1 MGGDGGRRR
10 GAPEQV
16 TTMAIN
22 SMTGFARRDGS
33 HGRHRFA
40 WEIRSVNGRG
50 LDLRLRL
57 PPGFDAVEAK
67 VRSRAAERLSRG
79 SVSINLQVASDEA
92 AGQTYRINEALLSLL
107 IETARRHAG
116 TPDIAPA
123 SLDGLLAIKGVVEP
137 ADGTEDEG
145 AHAALEAELLG
156 AFEGVLADLL
166 AARRAE
172 GAAIGRV
179 LTEAVEEIAR
189 LVAAAEALPARTPEA
204 MRARLTE
211 QVAVL
216 LSRDDLDPVRLHQEA
231 AILATKAD
239 VKEEIDRLKA
249 HVDQARELL
258 ASSGPIGR
266 RLDFLSQEFNREANT
281 LCSKSNDSDLT
292 RIGLALKAVVDQFKE
307 QAQNVE

>member
-1 MGGDGGRRR
+1 M
-10 GAPEQV
+10 PV
-16 TTMAIN
+16 VL
-22 SMTGFARRDGS
+22 SMTGFARRDGAAP
-33 HGRHRFA
+33 GCRFA

-50 LDLRLRL
+50 LDLRLRV

-67 VRSRAAERLSRG
+67 VRARASDRLTRG
-79 SVSINLQVASDEA
+79 SVSINLSVSSEAA
-92 AGQTYRINEALLSLL
+92 AGQSYRINEALLALL

-116 TPDIAPA
+116 TPDIRSA

-137 ADGTEDEG
+137 ADGADDEE
-145 AHAALEAELLG
+145 ARAALEG
-156 AFEGVLADLL
+156 ALVAGFEEALADLL
-166 AARRAE
+166 AARRSE
-172 GAAIGRV
+172 GAAIARV
-179 LTEAVEEIAR
+179 LTEAVDEIAR
-189 LVAAAEALPARTPEA
+189 LTAAAEALPARTPEA

-211 QVAVL
+211 QLSVL
-216 LSRDDLDPVRLHQEA
+216 LAREDLDPVRLHQEA

-258 ASSGPIGR
+258 ASTGAIGR